1 MRHFIAIAVA
11 ALAIGS
17 AAPAAWA
24 NDALNKSGQP
34 ATTEP
39 RGAVAGT
46 QDLMAYDVDLSNVHM
61 APVISRG

>member
-24 NDALNKSGQP
+24 NEALNTSGQP
-34 ATTEP
+34 ATTQSQ
-39 RGAVAGT
+39 GAVGGAE
-46 QDLMAYDVDLSNVHM
+46 DLMAYDIDLSNVHM
-61 APVISRG
+61 SPVISRG